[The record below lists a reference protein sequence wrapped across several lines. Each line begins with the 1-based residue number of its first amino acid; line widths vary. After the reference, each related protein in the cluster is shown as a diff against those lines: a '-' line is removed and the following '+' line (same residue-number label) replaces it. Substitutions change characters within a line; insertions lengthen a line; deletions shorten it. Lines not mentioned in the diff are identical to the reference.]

1 VVMWFPVRNQNHYI
15 RDIFSVV
22 LSP

>member
-15 RDIFSVV
+15 RDIFSVI